1 MNGSIIY
8 AESVLDATNE
18 MKITKNID
26 TNKSEDVVFSSLL
39 TSVLKTKTIIQFSNF
54 KTSMSEVRYKS

>member
-1 MNGSIIY
+1 
-8 AESVLDATNE
+8 

-39 TSVLKTKTIIQFSNF
+39 TSVLKTKTII
-54 KTSMSEVRYKS
+54 